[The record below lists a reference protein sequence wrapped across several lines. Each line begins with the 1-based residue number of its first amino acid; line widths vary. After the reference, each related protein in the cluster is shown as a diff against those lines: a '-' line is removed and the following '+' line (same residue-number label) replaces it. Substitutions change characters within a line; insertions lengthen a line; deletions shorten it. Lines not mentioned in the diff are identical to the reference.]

1 MSRIEQLPTIGLE
14 VRFVLTESEA
24 RALDGLTGYSI
35 DEFLKFFYQNM
46 GRHYLEP
53 HEAGLR
59 SLFKSV
65 RSTIPGIL
73 ERVDKAREVFNV

>member
-1 MSRIEQLPTIGLE
+1 MARIEQLPVVVLE
-14 VRFVLTESEA
+14 VRLVLTESEA
-24 RALDGLTGYSI
+24 RALDGLTSYSM
-35 DEFLKFFYQNM
+35 DEFLKCFYQNM

-65 RSTIPGIL
+65 RSIIPGLL
-73 ERVDKAREVFNV
+73 ERVDKARETFNG